1 MNDQLKT
8 LEYTQRI
15 AIDLAIEFGPK
26 LMVALLIMAIGFYIG
41 RITARLSDSMLVR
54 MGLDE
59 TLRQVLRPGCT
70 PLSPD
75 AI

>member
-1 MNDQLKT
+1 MNDQLTT
-8 LEYTQRI
+8 LEYAQRT
-15 AIDLAIEFGPK
+15 AIELAIQFGPK
-26 LMVALLIMAIGFYIG
+26 LLVALLIMPIGFYIG
-41 RITARLSDSMLVR
+41 RMTARLSDSMLIKL
-54 MGLDE
+54 GLDE